1 MLTHSNKACV
11 FLTVDGEA
19 RHMHKSKL
27 MNIIRDKSIKNET
40 ALLRLMGRLVGSQLR
55 LVRSQAE
62 EGLKN

>member
-1 MLTHSNKACV
+1 
-11 FLTVDGEA
+11 
-19 RHMHKSKL
+19 

-62 EGLKN
+62 EGLKK